1 MIGGSK
7 KRMQIAALPASGRW
21 LPALFCLLLALT
33 WIQVPETVP
42 LAPGHAVATRAVT
55 PLQQAPRDIAA
66 RLSLASMEIVV
77 RSNDTLDAIFRRV
90 GLPLADLAT
99 LRFDPRLRAALD
111 RLYPGELLTIRHHDG
126 VLMELQR
133 KLSPSETLHIRREE
147 TGFVSSV
154 AENPLEIESRT
165 ARAVINSSLF
175 EAASAAGISDT
186 TALAVADIFAWDI
199 DFALA
204 VQPGDSFTVTY
215 ERQNQ
220 DGEFLKDG
228 PVLAV
233 EFQNEGRILR
243 AVRYVA
249 PDGTA
254 RYYTPDGR
262 SLRKAFIRTPVEFT
276 RISSRFN
283 SARRHPILNR
293 IRAHQGVDYA
303 APTGTPVHAAGSGRV
318 AFVGQ
323 RGGYGNVVEL
333 AHANGVSTVYGHL
346 SRFGR
351 GLRRGMQ
358 VEQSQVIGYVGMTGL
373 ATGPH
378 LHYEY
383 RVRGVHKDPMRIQ
396 LPNAEPLPA
405 DLLADFLAK
414 TGPLVAGLQNAVAN
428 PVLAAR

>member
-7 KRMQIAALPASGRW
+7 KRLQIAALPASGRW

-33 WIQVPETVP
+33 WMQVPETTP
-42 LAPGHAVATRAVT
+42 LAPSHNVALHDVM
-55 PLQQAPRDIAA
+55 PLHAPRDLAA

-90 GLPLADLAT
+90 GLSLADLAT
-99 LRFDPRLRAALD
+99 LRFDPGLRSALD
-111 RLYPGELLTIRHHDG
+111 RLYPGELLTIRHHEG
-126 VLMELQR
+126 ELMELQR
-133 KLSPSETLHIRREE
+133 RLSPSETLHIRREQS
-147 TGFVSSV
+147 GFVSSV
-154 AENPLEIESRT
+154 AENPLEIETRT
-165 ARAVINSSLF
+165 ARAVIDSSLF
-175 EAASAAGISDT
+175 QAADAAGISDT

-233 EFQNEGRILR
+233 EFHNGERTLR

-254 RYYTPDGR
+254 HYYTPDGR
-262 SLRKAFIRTPVEFT
+262 NLRKAFIRTPVEFT
-276 RISSRFN
+276 RISSRF
-283 SARRHPILNR
+283 SGARFHPILNR
-293 IRAHQGVDYA
+293 IRAHKGVDYA

-333 AHANGVSTVYGHL
+333 THANGVSTVYGHL

-383 RVRGVHKDPMRIQ
+383 RVHGVHMDPMRIQ
-396 LPNAEPLPA
+396 VPNAEPLPA

>member
-7 KRMQIAALPASGRW
+7 KRLQIAALPASGRW
-21 LPALFCLLLALT
+21 LPALFCLLLALS
-33 WIQVPETVP
+33 WIQVPATVP
-42 LAPGHAVATRAVT
+42 LAPSHTVTTRDVM
-55 PLQQAPRDIAA
+55 PLQAPRNIAA

-90 GLPLADLAT
+90 GLSLADLAT
-99 LRFDPRLRAALD
+99 LRFDPDLRAALD

-133 KLSPSETLHIRREE
+133 QLSPSETLHIRRDD

-154 AENPLEIESRT
+154 AENPLEVETRT
-165 ARAVINSSLF
+165 ARAVIDASLF
-175 EAASAAGISDT
+175 QAADAAGISDT

-233 EFQNEGRILR
+233 EFQNDGRILR

-249 PDGTA
+249 PDGIA

-318 AFVGQ
+318 AFAGQ

-333 AHANGVSTVYGHL
+333 THANGVSTVYGHL

-351 GLRRGMQ
+351 GLHRGMQ
-358 VEQSQVIGYVGMTGL
+358 IEQSQVIGYVGKTGL

-396 LPNAEPLPA
+396 LPNVEPLPA
-405 DLLADFLAK
+405 DLLADFLAR
-414 TGPLVAGLQNAVAN
+414 TDSLVAGLQTAVAN

>member
-42 LAPGHAVATRAVT
+42 LAPSDAVATRAVT

-90 GLPLADLAT
+90 GLSLADLAT
-99 LRFDPRLRAALD
+99 LRFDPGLRAALD

-147 TGFVSSV
+147 TGFVSTV
-154 AENPLEIESRT
+154 AENPLEVETRT
-165 ARAVINSSLF
+165 ARAVIDSSLF
-175 EAASAAGISDT
+175 QAADAAGISDM

-233 EFQNEGRILR
+233 EFQNERADPARGALCRAGRHRPL
-243 AVRYVA
+243 
-249 PDGTA
+249 
-254 RYYTPDGR
+254 
-262 SLRKAFIRTPVEFT
+262 L
-276 RISSRFN
+276 
-283 SARRHPILNR
+283 
-293 IRAHQGVDYA
+293 
-303 APTGTPVHAAGSGRV
+303 HA
-318 AFVGQ
+318 
-323 RGGYGNVVEL
+323 
-333 AHANGVSTVYGHL
+333 
-346 SRFGR
+346 
-351 GLRRGMQ
+351 
-358 VEQSQVIGYVGMTGL
+358 
-373 ATGPH
+373 
-378 LHYEY
+378 
-383 RVRGVHKDPMRIQ
+383 
-396 LPNAEPLPA
+396 
-405 DLLADFLAK
+405 
-414 TGPLVAGLQNAVAN
+414 
-428 PVLAAR
+428 